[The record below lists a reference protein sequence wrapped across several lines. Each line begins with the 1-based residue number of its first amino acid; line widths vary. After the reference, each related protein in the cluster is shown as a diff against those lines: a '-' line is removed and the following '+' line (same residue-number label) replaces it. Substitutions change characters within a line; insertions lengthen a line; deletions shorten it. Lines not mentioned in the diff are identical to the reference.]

1 MPKFELGQAV
11 RVVHGSVDPFR
22 GRIAKV
28 EPKPLQ
34 FYRVEASGK
43 DGHTY
48 SMTVE
53 EGWLEPEEPDVVWR
67 KAHVP
72 TLDTGALAQSL
83 KSLCFHLGGS
93 YVAQLVDEAEQAAW
107 KGLVVRYE

>member
-11 RVVHGSVDPFR
+11 RVVHGEGEPFR
-22 GRIAKV
+22 GRIAEIRDPGPV
-28 EPKPLQ
+28 Y
-34 FYRVEASGK
+34 YRVEQEYGG
-43 DGHTY
+43 DTF

-53 EGWLEPEEPDVVWR
+53 EGWLEPEGPDLVWR

-83 KSLCFHLGGS
+83 TSLCYFLGGS
-93 YVAQLVDEAEQAAW
+93 HVAQLVDEAEQAAW
-107 KGLVVRYE
+107 KGMVVKYE